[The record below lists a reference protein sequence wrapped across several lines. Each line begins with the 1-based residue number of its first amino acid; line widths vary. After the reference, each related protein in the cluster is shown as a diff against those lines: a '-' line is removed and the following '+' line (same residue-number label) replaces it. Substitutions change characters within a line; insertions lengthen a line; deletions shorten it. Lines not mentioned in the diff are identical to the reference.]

1 MNNSK
6 SLSIVAVA
14 AIAAMLVAT
23 SLVGTTDV
31 FAGKKKYEK
40 SQAISQANACGNGEL
55 ALDVYCQ
62 NINSQIQGEENSA
75 ALSGFQG

>member
-6 SLSIVAVA
+6 SLTIVTVA
-14 AIAAMLVAT
+14 TVAAMLVAT
-23 SLVGTTDV
+23 SLVGTNDA

-40 SQAISQANACGNGEL
+40 NQATSQANACGNGEL
-55 ALDVYCQ
+55 PLNVYCQ

>member
-6 SLSIVAVA
+6 SLAFVAVVAVA
-14 AIAAMLVAT
+14 TMLVAT
-23 SLVGTTDV
+23 SLVETNDA

-40 SQAISQANACGNGEL
+40 NQATSQANACGNGEL
-55 ALDVYCQ
+55 PLDVYCQ
-62 NINSQIQGEENSA
+62 NINSQIQGEENSV

>member
-1 MNNSK
+1 MINNK
-6 SLSIVAVA
+6 SLAIVAVA
-14 AIAAMLVAT
+14 AITAMLVAT
-23 SLVGTTDV
+23 SLVGANEV

-40 SQAISQANACGNGEL
+40 NQATSQANVCGNGVL
-55 ALDVYCQ
+55 PLNVYCQ

>member
-6 SLSIVAVA
+6 SLVLVAVTTA
-14 AIAAMLVAT
+14 AEMLVAT
-23 SLVGTTDV
+23 SLVSTYDV

-40 SQAISQANACGNGEL
+40 NQSTSQANACGNGEL
-55 ALDVYCQ
+55 PLDVYCQ